1 MINKK
6 KSKTDLELSVT
17 DAVLKCYD
25 KGTTSPPAI
34 LAALMFSFPT
44 LTLATVRNILHTH
57 RKPKNTVQKEEA
69 PKPKTPMEQ
78 LRESILS
85 KCQNCEYHQ
94 AGRPCV
100 MPKHLCPFPEMDEDC
115 KRLQQMRAEARA
127 KKGVIKVSG
136 GHITYTKRPR
146 LSNIF
151 DEVERELDEA
161 LGEKTVK
168 EEFDK
173 NPYRSS
179 GPIDS
184 TLDDACFIPE
194 ESESVENTQ
203 AIHVDGDLPEELQKS
218 EDEWEL
224 EDFADVVSPSVLGNE
239 P

>member
-1 MINKK
+1 MMNRKNT
-6 KSKTDLELSVT
+6 KTNLELSVT

-44 LTLATVRNILHTH
+44 LTLATVRSILRNH
-57 RKPKNTVQKEEA
+57 RKQKSVTQKKEVLR
-69 PKPKTPMEQ
+69 PKTPMEQ

-85 KCQNCEYHQ
+85 KCQSCEYHQ

-100 MPKHLCPFPEMDEDC
+100 MPKHLCPYPEMDDDC

-127 KKGVIKVSG
+127 KKGIIKVSG

-146 LSNIF
+146 LSNVF

-161 LGEKTVK
+161 LGEKAVK

-173 NPYRSS
+173 NPYRGS

-184 TLDDACFIPE
+184 TLDDACFVPE
-194 ESESVENTQ
+194 ENEEVENVPG
-203 AIHVDGDLPEELQKS
+203 IRIDGELPEELQKP
-218 EDEWEL
+218 EDEWEM
-224 EDFADVVSPSVLGNE
+224 EDFADVVSPSVFDNE